1 MKKIT
6 LLGLSFF
13 AWSFQAQVGIGTTAP
28 ATRLHIENS
37 NVMGSGE
44 PSSTTVP
51 SLYIYNNNAASSTA
65 HAIAAIRTNG
75 AGSGNPYISWDLT
88 GVMGYSMGIDNNTDQ
103 LIITNNWNF
112 NNASAEKKMM
122 IFNPSAQSR
131 VIIPNSGNGSFSNS
145 WPSGWGGGLATYD
158 LSVLGIYYNAMLQ
171 QSDQRLKNSIQD
183 MDLSFVNKF
192 MSLRPVNY
200 YWNEGKSEDKN
211 IQYGFIAQEV
221 AQIFPEL
228 VFTASDEMQTKSM
241 NYQAFHAMS
250 ARMIQLQQAQLT
262 EQAQQIQSL
271 QTSLEALIKRLAA
284 LEQK

>member
-6 LLGLSFF
+6 LLALSFF

-37 NVMGSGE
+37 NVMGAGE
-44 PSSTTVP
+44 PSSTAVP

-158 LSVLGIYYNAMLQ
+158 LSVLGIYYNGMLQ

-200 YWNEGKSEDKN
+200 YWNEG
-211 IQYGFIAQEV
+211 IAQEV

-250 ARMIQLQQAQLT
+250 ARMIQLQQAQLKN
-262 EQAQQIQSL
+262 QQQEINELKSSLELLDARLQSL
-271 QTSLEALIKRLAA
+271 EK
-284 LEQK
+284 K

>member
-1 MKKIT
+1 MKKIIIC
-6 LLGLSFF
+6 LVGFLS
-13 AWSFQAQVGIGTTAP
+13 WYTHAQVGIGTTTP
-28 ATRLHIENS
+28 ATRLHIENG
-37 NVMGSGE
+37 NVMGTGE
-44 PSSTTVP
+44 PSATTVP

-65 HAIAAIRTNG
+65 HAIASLRTNG

-88 GVMGYSMGIDNNTDQ
+88 SVMGYSMGIDNSTDQ

-131 VIIPNSGNGSFSNS
+131 VIIPNSGTGTFSNS

-158 LSVLGIYYNAMLQ
+158 LSVLGIYYNGMLA

-183 MDLSFVNKF
+183 LDLSFVNKF

-228 VFTASDEMQTKSM
+228 VFTGSDEMQTKSM

-250 ARMIQLQQAQLT
+250 ARMIQLQQAQLK
-262 EQAQQIQSL
+262 EQQQEINELKRSLESLDARLQSL
-271 QTSLEALIKRLAA
+271 EK
-284 LEQK
+284 K

>member
-1 MKKIT
+1 MKKII

-13 AWSFQAQVGIGTTAP
+13 AWSFQAQVGIGTAAP
-28 ATRLHIENS
+28 STRLHIQNA
-37 NVMGSGE
+37 NTMGVNDN
-44 PSSTTVP
+44 PSSSTVP
-51 SLYIYNNNAASSTA
+51 SLYIYNTNSSSNAA
-65 HAIAAIRTNG
+65 HAVAALRTNG

-88 GVMGYSMGIDNNTDQ
+88 SVQGFSMGLDNSTDQ
-103 LIITNNWNF
+103 LIISNNWNF
-112 NNASAEKKMM
+112 NNSTNDKKLM
-122 IFNPSAQSR
+122 IFNPTGQSR
-131 VIIPNSGNGSFSNS
+131 VIVPSQAGSFATA
-145 WPSGWGGGLATYD
+145 WPQGWGGGLATFD
-158 LSVLGIYYNAMLQ
+158 ITCASVYSNSVIL
-171 QSDQRLKNSIQD
+171 QSDMRLKNTVKD

-211 IQYGFIAQEV
+211 LQYGFIAQEV

-271 QTSLEALIKRLAA
+271 QTSLEALTKRLAA